1 MKTPPVPLRDLAS
14 VAVAAKQALADD
26 SLPLMDAQIELQ
38 RRGVLREI
46 SSSLDLRLQTRTD
59 ADGAGPS
66 SPRLVSGRAGEEET
80 WSLSAMRVRA
90 KNRGGPLKRE
100 LIDRELV
107 HTVAEF
113 RSQFTFHPEIAGFG
127 RRFGENAP
135 KGAQQLSDNWEPPV

>member
-46 SSSLDLRLQTRTD
+46 SSSLDLRLQKRTEP
-59 ADGAGPS
+59 DGAGPS

-80 WSLSAMRVRA
+80 WSLSARTVLAARRVPPPVRA
-90 KNRGGPLKRE
+90 TGSRLLCRAMSPTL
-100 LIDRELV
+100 
-107 HTVAEF
+107 
-113 RSQFTFHPEIAGFG
+113 
-127 RRFGENAP
+127 
-135 KGAQQLSDNWEPPV
+135 